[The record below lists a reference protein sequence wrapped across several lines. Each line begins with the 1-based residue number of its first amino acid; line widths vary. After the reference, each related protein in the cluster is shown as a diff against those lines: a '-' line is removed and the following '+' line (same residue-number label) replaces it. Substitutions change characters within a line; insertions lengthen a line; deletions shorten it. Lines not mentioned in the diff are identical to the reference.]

1 MNNVVLVH
9 SIAAYI
15 IFALLIL
22 RAFPILLQ
30 GRFIENS
37 SVSNKILVGLQHL
50 GYSVLLL
57 SGAWLLWQSQ
67 FQVETW
73 FYAKIIL
80 FFAMLSAS
88 VKAFRRR
95 GDIQLIQRRAG
106 LVIALIAYCC
116 IFALVYFK
124 A

>member
-1 MNNVVLVH
+1 MADIFFLH
-9 SIAAYI
+9 FFAALFVFI
-15 IFALLIL
+15 LLLI
-22 RAFPILLQ
+22 RAFPIIIQ
-30 GRFIENS
+30 GKFSENPP
-37 SVSNKILVGLQHL
+37 VSNKILVGLQHL
-50 GYSVLLL
+50 GYSILLL
-57 SGAWLLWQSQ
+57 TGIYMLWQNN
-67 FQVETW
+67 FQIEVW

>member
-1 MNNVVLVH
+1 MNNIVLVH

-22 RAFPILLQ
+22 RAFPILVQ

-106 LVIALIAYCC
+106 LVIALVAYCC
-116 IFALVYFK
+116 IFALVFF
-124 A
+124 